1 MAAAMKHMV
10 ANFSKLDKFERM
22 DFRRWQKKMHFLL
35 YTMSMVYVLT
45 TPIPEDGEKD
55 TVEQI
60 RKRSKWENDD
70 YVCCGIILNG
80 MSDSLFDIYQNVEC
94 EKELWNSL
102 EAKYI
107 AEDALSKK
115 LIGNNVVG
123 PSVVNMAEH
132 NNSSKYTNNRGKR
145 KHQAD
150 TKADPSKKSKLTLS
164 TPMDTSE
171 KLMPNNGKACS
182 ALASS
187 STSTEYS
194 KKTMDYC
201 LSYTRYHS
209 VLEGYTDASW
219 ISNTEDNSSTSGWVF
234 LLRGGAISWASK
246 KQTCIKSST
255 MKSEFLA
262 LASASKEAEW
272 LRNAIFKII
281 LWSKPI
287 ALIYIRCDSAT
298 TLEKAYSQ
306 MYNGKSRHLGVR
318 HSMIRE
324 LIINGVISIK
334 L

>member
-1 MAAAMKHMV
+1 MAAGMKHMV

-45 TPIPEDGEKD
+45 TPIPEDGENA

-70 YVCCGIILNG
+70 YVCRGIILNG
-80 MSDSLFDIYQNVEC
+80 MSDFLFDIYQNVES

-102 EAKYI
+102 EAKYM
-107 AEDALSKK
+107 AEYASSKK
-115 LIGNNVVG
+115 FLDSDKPIGKNVVG

-187 STSTEYS
+187 LTSTEYS

-201 LSYTRYHS
+201 LSYTGYHS

-219 ISNTEDNSSTSGWVF
+219 ISNTEDSSSISGWVF
-234 LLRGGAISWASK
+234 LLRGGAISWVSK

-255 MKSEFLA
+255 MKSEFVA

-272 LRNAIFKII
+272 LRNAIFEII

-287 ALIYIRCDSAT
+287 ALISIHCDSAT

-324 LIINGVISIK
+324 LH
-334 L
+334 